1 MIYVLLNNINNG
13 SFLSPNRRFDCGVF
27 DRRLGLADGRLSPQ
41 ILQLPMK
48 GKNLSLMP
56 RLELFQQIVKLLI
69 GAGLISKPIF
79 GEILKS
85 HLDPV
90 VDARKLRILPIPHV
104 LEGLLDFTFP
114 PSHPPVK
121 LLTVEFVYFLLDAM
135 GLYET
140 E

>member
-1 MIYVLLNNINNG
+1 
-13 SFLSPNRRFDCGVF
+13 
-27 DRRLGLADGRLSPQ
+27 
-41 ILQLPMK
+41 MK
-48 GKNLSLMP
+48 GKNLSLVP
-56 RLELFQQIVKLLI
+56 GLELFQKIVKLLI
-69 GAGLISKPIF
+69 GAGLVSKPIF

-114 PSHPPVK
+114 PRHPRVK
-121 LLTVEFVYFLLDAM
+121 FLTVEFVHFLLDAM